1 MPLWRRDGV
10 VVKFWIWYQREAS
23 RPPESEAVP
32 VVSTW
37 MLWLVQRVEV
47 PVILFLRICAW
58 KSLSSRS
65 SNVLAL
71 VAP

>member
-1 MPLWRRDGV
+1 MPLWSKDGV
-10 VVKFWIWYQREAS
+10 VVKFWIWYQRDPS
-23 RPPESEAVP
+23 RPPLADATPLVL
-32 VVSTW
+32 TW
-37 MLWLVQRVEV
+37 ILWLVQRVDV

-58 KSLSSRS
+58 KSLSSKS